1 MIVASST
8 SRRAARAQIAPVLL
22 FALSLAVS
30 GEGKGGGGHGRGSSS
45 TSSGSSSGSSS
56 SSSSSGSSSGG
67 GSSGGT
73 VITSTGSGSSRRCF
87 NEHNQQIKCPVNKK
101 AYLIAGSIVGG
112 LVGLVVILSILI
124 WFLKRRRHLRV
135 VNETT
140 EVPTKPTPPSRK
152 NTNEKDY
159 ERLKEP
165 PV

>member
-1 MIVASST
+1 MASST

-45 TSSGSSSGSSS
+45 SSSGSSSGSSS
-56 SSSSSGSSSGG
+56 SSSSSGSSGGGG
-67 GSSGGT
+67 GSSSGT
-73 VITSTGSGSSRRCF
+73 VITSTGSGPSRRCF

-112 LVGLVVILSILI
+112 FVGLVVILSILV

-140 EVPTKPTPPSRK
+140 EVHTKPTPPSRK